1 MHVAHPNERNLTV
14 NSRSSLTLRSQRRFC
29 QNELGFSEPKLAASV
44 PSILG
49 IGGYLRVLECVFWPV
64 QLASASYTGSAGAS
78 LPHRQSDVRRR
89 YPIFQ
94 NLLVCPAET
103 EFAWCKSLFRNT
115 LPVTPLY
122 GILCEESCKVLKGN
136 GLR

>member
-44 PSILG
+44 PSISG

-64 QLASASYTGSAGAS
+64 QLASASYTESAGAS
-78 LPHRQSDVRRR
+78 LPHRQSAIWAAVPD
-89 YPIFQ
+89 
-94 NLLVCPAET
+94 LSKLGWLPA
-103 EFAWCKSLFRNT
+103 
-115 LPVTPLY
+115 
-122 GILCEESCKVLKGN
+122 
-136 GLR
+136 